1 MNGAVIEDCHG
12 SYLARHMASYKRYR
26 KRGFGAAEVEHKA
39 TKVTKS
45 SGRIVGQL
53 ANGPTVGAG
62 TQGAATYGLIAI
74 YPYVRTGGVWAKA
87 QGERSEPLWVI
98 GGGPMTHKTL
108 FPAN

>member
-1 MNGAVIEDCHG
+1 
-12 SYLARHMASYKRYR
+12 MASDKRYR

-45 SGRIVGQL
+45 SVSIVGQF
-53 ANGPTVGAG
+53 ANYPTVGAG

-74 YPYVRTGGVWAKA
+74 CLYVRTGGVWAKMH
-87 QGERSEPLWVI
+87 GERADPLLDDWH
-98 GGGPMTHKTL
+98 GFMTHKTL

>member
-12 SYLARHMASYKRYR
+12 SYLARHMASDKRYR

-74 YPYVRTGGVWAKA
+74 CPYVRTGGVGKNARGKA
-87 QGERSEPLWVI
+87 WPPFW
-98 GGGPMTHKTL
+98 MTGMGL
-108 FPAN
+108 